1 MSKNLSFLDKCKSR
15 LSFFKKG
22 NREDDEDQLFKNV
35 NKGRQEPFIGSKTE
49 TALLSLAR
57 LSLGLQP
64 GELQYLRDQPMEK
77 FNIEK
82 VVQTIPF
89 ESSRKWAGLVVK
101 YKEGKN
107 KNHFTGFSLKVQQ
120 KLFPRIVRTRG
131 IQMIL
136 WKKSMRTIKKN

>member
-1 MSKNLSFLDKCKSR
+1 MSTRVGKNPLLA
-15 LSFFKKG
+15 
-22 NREDDEDQLFKNV
+22 
-35 NKGRQEPFIGSKTE
+35 PKTE

-107 KNHFTGFSLKVQQ
+107 KKPFYRFFIKGAAEIVSKNCSYKRNSDDTLEEINEDNKK
-120 KLFPRIVRTRG
+120 KL
-131 IQMIL
+131 MMKSKIL
-136 WKKSMRTIKKN
+136 RPMLSEP